1 MKTYLLSFIDR
12 LKRKDKELD
21 AKAILCGRKWS
32 VFNDSGSLEIYKF
45 REDGKVLISI
55 NGEGQYYNWS
65 FDAIDNSIEIQDKE
79 KVYSL
84 QTAFVDEYVFALQL
98 QGTNNY
104 AFLIDVNNSDK
115 FSPKTYGELVSYYQA
130 KEQKLLADEQ
140 AEEERKQQEKQAE
153 IERQKQIEQEKK
165 LRIQHNKMVEEAYQK
180 VHSIY
185 IDKLHNFKPKG
196 LGQFIG
202 YHYNGWWAL
211 LLNILLCLVV
221 YFLIDFVLLLC
232 WNKEGK
238 EFAYWPIHLTV
249 SLCFPLLHVVIFDN
263 ALFHGFKE
271 KKWEIQSQLWD
282 ESIEQAQSQR
292 KYDNNIIKDVYTRC
306 PD

>member
-55 NGEGQYYNWS
+55 NGEGQYYDWS

-98 QGTNNY
+98 QGTNDY
-104 AFLIDVNNSDK
+104 AFLIDLNNSDK
-115 FSPKTYGELVSYYQA
+115 FSPKTYRELVSFYQA
-130 KEQKLLADEQ
+130 KEDKLLADEQ
-140 AEEERKQQEKQAE
+140 AE
-153 IERQKQIEQEKK
+153 IERQKQKEQEEK
-165 LRIQHNKMVEEAYQK
+165 LRIQHNILVNEAYQK

-196 LGQFIG
+196 LGQFIVW
-202 YHYNGWWAL
+202 HYNGLWGL
-211 LLNILLCLVV
+211 LLYVLLDLVSA
-221 YFLIDFVLLLC
+221 FLFLYSFVLGDKDVMESKYWGQFIAMSLAVGLLISSIP
-232 WNKEGK
+232 WL
-238 EFAYWPIHLTV
+238 YL
-249 SLCFPLLHVVIFDN
+249 DN
-263 ALFHGFKE
+263 GFKA
-271 KKWEIQSQLWD
+271 KKSRIHSQLWN
-282 ESIEQAQSQR
+282 ESIKQFQSQS
-292 KYDNNIIKDVYTRC
+292 KYDSKIIVDISERC
-306 PD
+306 PH